1 MKFTDSPGVNVCGV
15 VSPEMLNPLPVALT
29 DLIATLA
36 EPPLVKR
43 SGWVT
48 GLPTFTLPKPM
59 TDGVTLRRLVD
70 PVPFRLPAVCGPCAL
85 IATKRLTLSCA
96 AEVGLN
102 TTVSFALWPG
112 ANVSGAER
120 PEIVNPVPLAETF
133 ESVNFAAPLL
143 LTVTL

>member
-1 MKFTDSPGVNVCGV
+1 
-15 VSPEMLNPLPVALT
+15 
-29 DLIATLA
+29 LIATN
-36 EPPLVKR
+36 
-43 SGWVT
+43 
-48 GLPTFTLPKPM
+48 
-59 TDGVTLRRLVD
+59 
-70 PVPFRLPAVCGPCAL
+70 
-85 IATKRLTLSCA
+85 RLTLSCA

-112 ANVSGAER
+112 ANVSGAES